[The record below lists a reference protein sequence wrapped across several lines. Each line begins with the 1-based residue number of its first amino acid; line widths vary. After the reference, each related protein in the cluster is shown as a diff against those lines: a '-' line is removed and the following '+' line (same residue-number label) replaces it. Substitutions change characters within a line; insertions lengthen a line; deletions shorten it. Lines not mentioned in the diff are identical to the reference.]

1 MAGVSNGGN
10 WVTLNGVHV
19 LIGANGKIIK
29 GPAKFIGSTV
39 EDLQK
44 QKMTNDKKEEL
55 KAKYGDKTKKEDK
68 KEEPKKEE
76 PKKDDS
82 KEVDKEIS
90 EKQDT
95 YNSLVSSISKD
106 GYSTNESKDFTKQ
119 ELDDLKSEDYEMY
132 YSITQGYGY
141 ELSSIAKTTQVNEV
155 YSKFS
160 EKAGD
165 KLLSDAISK
174 GYDKEMGTSNSRVN
188 RPKEAYKGYEYP
200 YQVISTAITEW
211 TKQGFESIVE
221 SFGGFKDSSTLPKY
235 QNYFSFLGRVIN
247 SSVESSPVNKTPLY
261 RGLKVSGNNSFLNN
275 LKVGDKL
282 DMGGKCTS
290 WSSESSIAK
299 DYAGNNGI
307 VLSIKKGKVKAL
319 DVNTDSQ
326 YLSDMEKIISGKIT
340 PKVSS
345 ITKKD
350 GIAFIEL
357 EV

>member
-1 MAGVSNGGN
+1 MSG

-19 LIGANGKIIK
+19 LIGANGKITK
-29 GPAKFIGSTV
+29 GPAKFIGSSI

-44 QKMTNDKKEEL
+44 QKMSNDKKEEL
-55 KAKYGDKTKKEDK
+55 KAKYGDKTKKEGK
-68 KEEPKKEE
+68 KEEPKKSE

-90 EKQDT
+90 EKQEV
-95 YNSLVSSISKD
+95 YNSLVSTISKD

-119 ELDDLKSEDYEMY
+119 ELDDLKNEDYEMY

-141 ELSSIAKTTQVNEV
+141 ELSSISKTSYVNEV

-165 KLLSDAISK
+165 KLLSEAISK

-200 YQVISTAITEW
+200 YQVISTALTEW
-211 TKQGFESIVE
+211 TKQGFESIIE
-221 SFGGFKDSSTLPKY
+221 SFNGFKDSSTLPKY
-235 QNYFSFLGRVIN
+235 QNFYSFLGRVIN
-247 SSVESSPVNKTPLY
+247 SSVESSPVNTTPLY
-261 RGLKVSGNNSFLNN
+261 RGLKVKGNTNLNN

-282 DMGGKCTS
+282 DIGGRCTS
-290 WSSESSIAK
+290 WSSEPSVAK

-319 DVNTDSQ
+319 DINTDSQ
-326 YLSDMEKIISGKIT
+326 YLGDMEKIISGKIT
-340 PKVSS
+340 PKISS
-345 ITKKD
+345 ITNKD
-350 GIAFIEL
+350 GMSFIEL